1 MDGYGREGDGPQGQI
16 DNLQILQR
24 EGNNDSSYLTSGC
37 FLFLRF
43 DFYTYHAII
52 VLED

>member
-24 EGNNDSSYLTSGC
+24 EGNNDRSYLTSG
-37 FLFLRF
+37 
-43 DFYTYHAII
+43 
-52 VLED
+52 